1 MSSLP
6 APPVPDADVATAL
19 RDRLEALEYSDVRV
33 SALMEGTAWLTSPSD
48 IGIVGRRLSGQG
60 AFATAFRLF
69 YLGLEVDPAAAERA
83 LAPVSLASLSDIG
96 VLARDGSTVRP
107 LVQLAPVGAR
117 LAAADLGNPFRCP
130 RDFVTGRTPSTL
142 ALLGQ
147 TIRAPVGRALDV
159 GCGNGAQALAA
170 AHHAD
175 FVVATD
181 VNPRALG
188 FTRFNAALNGLANI
202 ECREGPWFE
211 PVDGERFDLI
221 VGNPPFVVSPESDL
235 PGDSASRQLVQG
247 AAAHLTEGG
256 FAHLLCN
263 WAHPAGDWTG
273 PVGQWVAETGCDA
286 WALGFGSRDALRY
299 AAGWNEHLKDGDPAA
314 FDAVVQRWLDYYR
327 TLGIEAIAYGQVVL
341 RRRSSGPNWFRAATV
356 RRGPTGD
363 PTAHLT
369 RLFAADAPPD
379 DEALLAAR
387 LKAAPGQTVEQLLVA
402 EAPGYRTDHAI
413 VRVATGIGIDCEVD
427 GAALAVLEGC
437 DGRRS
442 LGEIVAQNGRDEAA
456 ILPAMRR
463 LLELGMVTAS

>member
-1 MSSLP
+1 
-6 APPVPDADVATAL
+6 
-19 RDRLEALEYSDVRV
+19 
-33 SALMEGTAWLTSPSD
+33 
-48 IGIVGRRLSGQG
+48 
-60 AFATAFRLF
+60 
-69 YLGLEVDPAAAERA
+69 
-83 LAPVSLASLSDIG
+83 
-96 VLARDGSTVRP
+96 
-107 LVQLAPVGAR
+107 
-117 LAAADLGNPFRCP
+117 
-130 RDFVTGRTPSTL
+130 
-142 ALLGQ
+142 
-147 TIRAPVGRALDV
+147 V

-170 AHHAD
+170 ARHAD
-175 FVVATD
+175 SVVATD

-188 FTRFNAALNGLANI
+188 FTRFNAALNGLATI

-221 VGNPPFVVSPESDL
+221 VANPPFVVSPDSALLYRDADL

-247 AAAHLTEGG
+247 AAAHLAEGG
-256 FAHLLCN
+256 FAHLLGN

-273 PVGQWVAETGCDA
+273 PVREWVAETGCDA
-286 WALGFGSRDALRY
+286 LALGFGSRDALRY
-299 AAGWNEHLKDGDPAA
+299 AAGWNEHLKDGDPAE
-314 FDAVVQRWLDYYR
+314 FEAVVHRWLDYYR
-327 TLGIEAIAYGQVVL
+327 TLGIEVIAYGQVVL

-379 DEALLAAR
+379 DEALLAAC
-387 LKAAPGQTVEQLLVA
+387 LTAAPGQTVEQLLVA
-402 EAPGYRTDHAI
+402 EAHGYRTDHAI
-413 VRVATGIGIDCEVD
+413 VRLATGLGIDCEVD
-427 GAALAVLEGC
+427 GPALAVLEGC